1 MVKRLRARNVDRA
14 DSEEVERGL
23 HHRVY
28 VVRLDHPRA
37 RGRAAYYVGMTGL
50 PIKERFANH
59 KRGYKASRVVE
70 RHGVELAWELFEG
83 IPAMSFEEAAL
94 TEPTLADDLRDL
106 GHLVFGPTNRT
117 PGEPSKTRPRRR
129 AAAASAGRKRKGTR
143 RR

>member
-1 MVKRLRARNVDRA
+1 MVARFRATNA
-14 DSEEVERGL
+14 DVPKPDARGP

-28 VVRLDHPRA
+28 VVRLDYPRA
-37 RGRAAYYVGMTGL
+37 RGRDAFYVGMTGL
-50 PIKERFANH
+50 PVEERFANH
-59 KRGYKASRVVE
+59 KRGYKASRVVQ
-70 RHGVELAWELFEG
+70 RYGVELAWEMFEG

-117 PGEPSKTRPRRR
+117 PPTPAKVHTRRPTDTARG
-129 AAAASAGRKRKGTR
+129 ARKRTRTR